1 MPSETATPPPQERHL
16 LFALAV
22 LLLLAGGA
30 ALLVGP
36 KNFGVWSLG
45 LVACIV
51 SAYLIRVSSVRS
63 RSASAAT
70 GGEGADSKAKKGR
83 GRLIWIIGAALL
95 PAAGASFFY
104 LYQDAL
110 HGYHDITP
118 VYVLAGV
125 AALCAV
131 VWSYLV
137 SRVLH

>member
-1 MPSETATPPPQERHL
+1 MPPETATPPQKRHW
-16 LFALAV
+16 LFVLAV

-51 SAYLIRVSSVRS
+51 SVYLIRVSNVHS

-70 GGEGADSKAKKGR
+70 GSEGAGLKARKGR
-83 GRLIWIIGAALL
+83 GRLMWIIGAALL
-95 PAAGASFFY
+95 PVAGASFFY

-110 HGYHDITP
+110 HGYHDTTP
-118 VYVLAGV
+118 VYVFAGV

>member
-1 MPSETATPPPQERHL
+1 MPPETAMPAKKRHW
-16 LFALAV
+16 LFVLAV

-51 SAYLIRVSSVRS
+51 SVYLIRVSNVHS

-70 GGEGADSKAKKGR
+70 GSEGTGLKARKGR
-83 GRLIWIIGAALL
+83 GRLMWIIGAALL
-95 PAAGASFFY
+95 PVAGASFFY

-110 HGYHDITP
+110 HGYHDTTP
-118 VYVLAGV
+118 VYVFAGV